1 MTSPAPHDGAIKPS
15 EMTSLAERAG
25 YLQAL
30 RGGFA
35 VVVVAV
41 GLLASDLI
49 GVPVRQVLVAT
60 MLFALVSAGIEG
72 LRRLI
77 GSRGLPL
84 LAINLM
90 VDGIYLAWVA
100 HISGGGNS
108 PMRFLVFIHL
118 ITVTILASYRSGLK
132 IALWH
137 SMLIFGVVY
146 LENLGLLDPV
156 PTPLLPD
163 TGTPDMLE
171 RTSVFNIVAFWAIA
185 LGAAAVSSINEKE
198 LRRRKLD
205 YEGLATMAAE
215 LENLTDASSI
225 ASLMLE
231 RVTQR
236 FGFSRGVVLGWQDEK
251 MHLLSSTGDKNPIT
265 QGAPDEIVERAW
277 SERAPILVRGLDEGA
292 NPVLAGLLP
301 EARNVMVM
309 PLVAEGL
316 PVGVLVVEKPQGRA
330 RISRQA
336 VTMTGQFASH
346 GALALRNCWLMAK
359 VQKLAETDPLTG
371 VANRRVFSKTLER
384 ELARATRNGDQVT
397 LVMFDV
403 DHFKSFNDTYGHQ
416 AGDDVLRGVA
426 DAITATL
433 RQFDTAA
440 RYGGEEFAV
449 ILPECSTEE
458 SGLTA
463 ERLREAIG
471 RVQGPRAITASAGAA
486 TFPVDATNPEALIR
500 AADEAM
506 YASKEAGRDRVTLF
520 RRLAEGQKTID
531 VDADEQTS
539 IEVASGR
546 WSGAKRGEGEHA
558 SAPSARAVALA
569 RAGATLTAAQE
580 TSDIYRSI
588 LDSAVNLV
596 ERSDAQVVVASG
608 DATRMQ
614 TAAVHRTPAASGSDL
629 ELDPNDDPIAAALM
643 EQRSVEGSLPGRRI
657 GRWALG
663 SEATNVFAIPFVVQ
677 QSLQGCLVV
686 GTPTTLSEEA
696 KYALEA
702 LMAKATAAL
711 ERLAISEDLQSMEK
725 RFSSLI
731 QRASDV
737 ISVIELDGSIRYQ
750 TPSIERLLGYRADEH
765 LGDQLTDLVHPD
777 DISAA
782 VAFLSTLANEAD
794 QEVYGEWRMR
804 RRDGGFMFVGVQGRN
819 LMEDQHVRGL
829 VLTIG
834 DLTER
839 KELEQELTVLASQDP
854 LTRLANRSFF
864 IDHLEASLATADAE
878 GDPLA
883 VLLLNL
889 DDFKVVNDSLGP
901 EAGDELIV
909 QVAERL
915 RQCLRLEDSLA
926 RLGGDEF
933 AILLQT
939 TRSAGGASNV
949 AHRLL
954 SALQGAFR
962 IRRQEMFV
970 GATIGIAMREGHET
984 ATELLRNAD
993 VALHMAKSVDKGKF
1007 RVFEPSMHQA
1017 AVERLALTSDL
1028 QRAIENDELY
1038 LDFQPIVDMGKG
1050 HLVGVEAL
1058 VRWTHPTRGRI
1069 GPVNFIPLAEETGLI
1084 LPLGRWVM
1092 EKAFRQAEV
1101 WNRSFGPHPL
1111 RLSFNLSAVQLHQ
1124 PGFISEV
1131 ADLIERHDVEPSL
1144 LVFEIT
1150 ESVLLQDLAA
1160 ATARLNELKELGVR
1174 LALDDF
1180 GTGYSSLSYLRLFPV
1195 DILKID
1201 RSFVEGAD
1209 SSAEHAA
1216 LLDAIMR
1223 IGKSLNMTTVAEGIE
1238 THEQVVA
1245 LRALGCDLAQGYFFS
1260 RPVAPSEIESMLTSR
1275 AEIDPVI

>member
-1 MTSPAPHDGAIKPS
+1 MKPS

-30 RGGFA
+30 RSGFT

-41 GLLASDLI
+41 GMFASDLI
-49 GVPVRQVLVAT
+49 GVPLRDVLLAT
-60 MLFALVSAGIEG
+60 GIFAAVSLAIEG

-77 GSRGLPL
+77 GSRALPL
-84 LAINLM
+84 LAISLM
-90 VDGIYLAWVA
+90 VDGVYLAWVA

-108 PMRFLVFIHL
+108 PMRFLVFVHL

-146 LENLGLLDPV
+146 LENLGLLEPV

-163 TGTPDMLE
+163 VGTPDMLE

-205 YEGLATMAAE
+205 FEGLATMAAD
-215 LENLTDASSI
+215 LENLTDPAAI
-225 ASLMLE
+225 AELMLT

-236 FGFSRGVVLGWQDEK
+236 FGFQRGVVLGWHDDK
-251 MHLLSSTGDKNPIT
+251 MKVLASSGEDLPPIGD
-265 QGAPDEIVERAW
+265 QADQIVTRAW
-277 SERAPILVRGLDEGA
+277 SERVPVLVRTLDPEA
-292 NPVLAGLLP
+292 NPVLAELLP
-301 EARNVMVM
+301 DARNVMVM
-309 PLVAEGL
+309 PLVAEGQ
-316 PVGVLVVEKPQGRA
+316 PVGVLVVEKPTTRA
-330 RISRQA
+330 RISRQT
-336 VTMTGQFASH
+336 VTMTGQFAAH

-359 VQKLAETDPLTG
+359 VQRMAETDPLTG
-371 VANRRVFSKTLER
+371 VANRRIFEKTLER
-384 ELARATRNGDQVT
+384 ELARATRSGHQVT

-403 DHFKSFNDTYGHQ
+403 DHFKSFNDTFGHQ

-426 DAITATL
+426 DAITTTL

-458 SGLTA
+458 AGLTA
-463 ERLREAIG
+463 ERLRDAIG
-471 RVQGPRAITASAGAA
+471 QVKGPRQITASAGAA
-486 TFPVDATNPEALIR
+486 TFPVDATGSEALIR

-520 RRLAEGQKTID
+520 RRLADAQKTVE
-531 VDADEQTS
+531 VDASEQSS
-539 IEVASGR
+539 IEVAAGQWPS
-546 WSGAKRGEGEHA
+546 SKRGEVEHA
-558 SAPSARAVALA
+558 AAPSARAVALA
-569 RAGATLTAAQE
+569 RAGAALTASQTE
-580 TSDIYRSI
+580 EEIYSVI
-588 LDSAVNLV
+588 LESAISLV
-596 ERSDAQVVVASG
+596 ERSDAQVVVAAG
-608 DATRMQ
+608 EGKKMQ
-614 TAAVHRTPAASGSDL
+614 AAAAHKTGVAIGTPL
-629 ELDPNDDPIAAALM
+629 ELKGKDDPVAAALM
-643 EQRSVEGSLPGRRI
+643 EHRSVEGSLPANRAP
-657 GRWALG
+657 RWALDP
-663 SEATNVFAIPFVVQ
+663 EATNLFAIPFVVR
-677 QSLQGCLVV
+677 SLLQGALVI
-686 GTPTTLSEEA
+686 GTPSSLGEEA

-702 LMAKATAAL
+702 LMAKAIAAL
-711 ERLAISEDLQSMEK
+711 ERLAVSADLQSMEK

-731 QRASDV
+731 QRSSDV
-737 ISVIELDGSIRYQ
+737 ICVIELDGRVRYQ
-750 TPSIERLLGYRADEH
+750 TPSVERLLGHRADEH
-765 LGDQLTDLVHPD
+765 LGSQLTDLVHPD

-782 VAFLSTLANEAD
+782 VEFISALGNEPEE
-794 QEVYGEWRMR
+794 EVRGEWRMR
-804 RRDGGFMFVGVQGRN
+804 RRDGDFVFVRIHGRN

-839 KELEQELTVLASQDP
+839 KELEQELTLLASQDP
-854 LTRLANRSFF
+854 LTQLANRSFF
-864 IDHLEASLATADAE
+864 IDHLEQSLASSDVND
-878 GDPLA
+878 DPLA
-883 VLLLNL
+883 VLLLDL
-889 DDFKVVNDSLGP
+889 DDFKIVNDSLGP

-933 AILLQT
+933 AILLQST
-939 TRSAGGASNV
+939 HSAGGASNV
-949 AHRLL
+949 ANRLL
-954 SALQGAFR
+954 QALQGAFR

-970 GATIGIAMREGHET
+970 GATIGIAVREGQES

-993 VALHMAKSVDKGKF
+993 VAMHMAKSVDKGKY

-1028 QRAIENDELY
+1028 QRAIDNDELY
-1038 LDFQPIVDMGKG
+1038 LDFQPIVDMSKG

-1058 VRWTHPTRGRI
+1058 VRWMHPTRGRI
-1069 GPVNFIPLAEETGLI
+1069 APSDFIPLAEETGLI
-1084 LPLGRWVM
+1084 IPLGRWVM
-1092 EKAFRQAEV
+1092 EQAFRQAEA
-1101 WNRSFGPHPL
+1101 WNASSTPHPL
-1111 RLSFNLSAVQLHQ
+1111 SVSFNLSAVQLHQ
-1124 PGFISEV
+1124 PGFIAEV
-1131 ADLIERHDVEPSL
+1131 SDLLDRHDVDPSK
-1144 LVFEIT
+1144 LVFEMT
-1150 ESVLLQDLAA
+1150 ESVLLQDQAA
-1160 ATARLNELKELGVR
+1160 ATARLNELKQQGVR

-1195 DILKID
+1195 DVLKID

-1209 SSAEHAA
+1209 SSADHAA

-1223 IGKSLNMTTVAEGIE
+1223 IGKSLNMKTVAEGIE
-1238 THEQVVA
+1238 HHEQLVA
-1245 LRALGCDLAQGYFFS
+1245 LRALGCDLAQGYYFS
-1260 RPVAPSEIESMLTSR
+1260 EPVAAGEIEAMLR
-1275 AEIDPVI
+1275 NWAELDRVR

>member
-1 MTSPAPHDGAIKPS
+1 MQHDGVVKPG

-30 RGGFA
+30 RAGFA
-35 VVVVAV
+35 VVVVLTGAF
-41 GLLASDLI
+41 ASDLI
-49 GVPVRQVLVAT
+49 GVPLSDVLVAT
-60 MLFALVSAGIEG
+60 GIFVMVSVAIEG

-84 LAINLM
+84 LAISLM
-90 VDGIYLAWVA
+90 VDGVYLAWVA

-108 PMRFLVFIHL
+108 PMRFLVFVHL

-146 LENLGLLDPV
+146 LENLGVLEPV

-163 TGTPDMLE
+163 IGTPDMLE

-205 YEGLATMAAE
+205 FEGLATMAAD
-215 LENLTDASSI
+215 LENLTDPNAI
-225 ASLMLE
+225 ADLMLE

-236 FGFSRGVVLGWQDEK
+236 FGFQRGVVLGWHDDRMQV
-251 MHLLSSTGDKNPIT
+251 LASSEESSADI
-265 QGAPDEIVERAW
+265 GAEVDEIVIRAW
-277 SERAPILVRGLDEGA
+277 SERVPILVRSLDASA
-292 NPVLAGLLP
+292 NPLLTSLLP
-301 EARNVMVM
+301 NARNVMVM
-309 PLVAEGL
+309 PLVAEGQ
-316 PVGVLVVEKPQGRA
+316 PVGVLVVEKPTGKA
-330 RISRQA
+330 RISRQTVA
-336 VTMTGQFASH
+336 MTGQFASH
-346 GALALRNCWLMAK
+346 GALALRSCWLMAK
-359 VQKLAETDPLTG
+359 VQKMAETDPLTG
-371 VANRRVFSKTLER
+371 VANRRVFEKTLER
-384 ELARATRNGDQVT
+384 ELARATRSGHQVT

-403 DHFKSFNDTYGHQ
+403 DHFKSFNDTFGHQ

-426 DAITATL
+426 GAIMTTL

-471 RVQGPRAITASAGAA
+471 KVEGPRQISASAGVA

-520 RRLAEGQKTID
+520 RRLADAQKSVE
-531 VDADEQTS
+531 VDAGEQTS
-539 IEVASGR
+539 IEIAAGQ
-546 WSGAKRGEGEHA
+546 WSTAKRGEREHA

-569 RAGATLTAAQE
+569 RAGAALTAADKE
-580 TSDIYRSI
+580 KEIYSVI
-588 LDSAVNLV
+588 LDSSISLV

-608 DATRMQ
+608 TEGRMLA
-614 TAAVHRTPAASGSDL
+614 AAVHRSGIEVGSEL
-629 ELDPNDDPIAAALM
+629 RLDPSDDPVAAALM
-643 EQRSVEGSLPGRRI
+643 EHRSVEGSLPQGRAS
-657 GRWALG
+657 RWALDP
-663 SEATNVFAIPFVVQ
+663 EATNVFAIPFVVR
-677 QSLQGCLVV
+677 SELQGSLVI
-686 GTPTTLSEEA
+686 GTPTVLSEEA

-702 LMAKATAAL
+702 LMAKAIAAL
-711 ERLAISEDLQSMEK
+711 ERLAVSADLQSMEQ

-731 QRASDV
+731 QRSSDV
-737 ISVIELDGSIRYQ
+737 ITVIEIDGCIRYQ
-750 TPSIERLLGYRADEH
+750 TPSVERLLGHRADEY
-765 LGDQLTDLVHPD
+765 LGAQLTDLVHPD

-782 VAFLSTLANEAD
+782 VEFVSALGNEAEE
-794 QEVYGEWRMR
+794 EVRGEWRMR
-804 RRDGGFMFVGVQGRN
+804 RSDGDFVFVRVQGRN
-819 LMEDQHVRGL
+819 LMDDQHVRGL
-829 VLTIG
+829 VVTMG

-839 KELEQELTVLASQDP
+839 KELEQELTLLASQDP
-854 LTRLANRSFF
+854 LTQLANRSFF
-864 IDHLEASLATADAE
+864 IDHLEQSLTSSQID

-883 VLLLNL
+883 VLLLDL

-933 AILLQT
+933 AILLQST
-939 TRSAGGASNV
+939 HSVGGASNV
-949 AHRLL
+949 ADRLL
-954 SALQGAFR
+954 RALQGAFR

-970 GATIGIAMREGHET
+970 GASIGIAVREGGES

-993 VALHMAKSVDKGKF
+993 VAMHMAKSVDKGRF

-1028 QRAIENDELY
+1028 QRAIDNDELY
-1038 LDFQPIVDMGKG
+1038 LDFQPIVDMSNGQ
-1050 HLVGVEAL
+1050 LTGVEAL
-1058 VRWTHPTRGRI
+1058 VRWMHPTRGRVA
-1069 GPVNFIPLAEETGLI
+1069 PSDFIPVAEETGLI
-1084 LPLGRWVM
+1084 IPLGRWVM
-1092 EKAFRQAEV
+1092 EEAFRQAET
-1101 WNRSFGPHPL
+1101 WNTTFGPRPL
-1111 RLSFNLSAVQLHQ
+1111 SVSFNLSAVQLHQ
-1124 PGFISEV
+1124 PGFITEV
-1131 ADLIERHDVEPSL
+1131 AELLERHDIEPSRM
-1144 LVFEIT
+1144 VFEIT
-1150 ESVLLQDLAA
+1150 ESMLLQDLTA
-1160 ATARLNELKELGVR
+1160 ATARLNELKEHGVR

-1195 DILKID
+1195 DVLKID

-1209 SSAEHAA
+1209 SSADHAA

-1223 IGKSLNMTTVAEGIE
+1223 IGKSLNMKTVAEGIE
-1238 THEQVVA
+1238 RHEQLVA
-1245 LRALGCDLAQGYFFS
+1245 LRALGCDLAQGYYFS
-1260 RPVAPSEIESMLTSR
+1260 EPVTAGDIDSMLRSR
-1275 AEIDPVI
+1275 GDLNRVS